1 MWSSSYGASWLTM
14 CAYAGM
20 TELGNGTS
28 IQSFETT
35 ATFRHDTD
43 TFAINRCVAHHL
55 PSPALPHTTTCPL
68 CALSDGD

>member
-1 MWSSSYGASWLTM
+1 
-14 CAYAGM
+14 M

-55 PSPALPHTTTCPL
+55 PSPALPHTTTCSL
-68 CALSDGD
+68 CALLDGD